1 MRRIFLSRETQMS
14 ATIKDTPYWWEA
26 APLKEQPKRDLP
38 KRCDVIV
45 VGAGY
50 AGLSAALTLARA
62 GRDVHVLE
70 MNCPGEGASSRN
82 GGIASG
88 NIRISFRKM
97 TKMFGRERARAI
109 YGEGKAAREDLARF
123 ILDEG
128 IECGYSLVGRFSG
141 AVRPAHYEGLARE
154 SEMLNRELG
163 IEAYVVPRAEQHTEI
178 GSDIYHGGAVRPDIG
193 GLHPG
198 LFYRGMLERAEA
210 SGATIHGLTPVTG
223 VRRESDGF
231 EIGTLRGKIL
241 ARDLVIATNGYTGR
255 HALPWL
261 ARRLVPVASQII
273 ATEPLDVE
281 VMNRLMPKKRMLGET
296 RHLYHY
302 YRPSPDG
309 TRILFGGRRGAQT
322 GDPHKKMGHLY
333 KYLVQIFPELEGV
346 TITHCWWGYV
356 AMTYDQLPKVW
367 VHEGVHYATGFC
379 GSGVVW
385 ARWLGKKAAL
395 RILGDRQAETA
406 FDDAPF
412 RAIPFYDGRPWFVP
426 ASILWHGFKDRMGW
440 Y

>member
-1 MRRIFLSRETQMS
+1 MS
-14 ATIKDTPYWWEA
+14 AKTPETPYWWEA
-26 APLKEQPKRDLP
+26 APLQERQTLDLP
-38 KRCDVIV
+38 KRCDVVV

-62 GRDVHVLE
+62 GRDVQVLE
-70 MNCPGEGASSRN
+70 KDCPGEGASSRN

-97 TKMFGRERARAI
+97 LEMFGRERTRAI
-109 YGEGKAAREDLARF
+109 YGEGKTAREDLARF
-123 ILDEG
+123 IRDEG
-128 IECGYSLVGRFSG
+128 IECSYSLVGRFTG

-154 SEMLNRELG
+154 AELLRRELG

-178 GSDIYHGGAVRPDIG
+178 GTDLYHGGAVRPDIG

-198 LFYRGMLERAEA
+198 LFHRGMLQRAEE
-210 SGATIHGLTPVTG
+210 SGALVHGRTPALG
-223 VRRESDGF
+223 LRRESGGF
-231 EIGTLRGKIL
+231 EIGTSRGKIF
-241 ARDLVIATNGYTGR
+241 ARDVVIATNGYTGR

-273 ATEPLDVE
+273 ATEQLESE
-281 VMNRLMPKKRMLGET
+281 VMNRLMPKRRMLGET

-309 TRILFGGRRGAQT
+309 TRILFGGRRGANT
-322 GDPHKKMGHLY
+322 DDLNKKMSHLY
-333 KYLVQIFPELEGV
+333 RQLITIFPELDGV
-346 TITHCWWGYV
+346 SITHCWWGLV
-356 AMTYDQLPKVW
+356 AMTYDELPKVA

-385 ARWLGKKAAL
+385 ARWLGRKATL
-395 RILGDRQAETA
+395 RILSDPQAETA

-412 RAIPFYDGRPWFVP
+412 RAIPLYDGRPWFVP
-426 ASILWHGFKDRMGW
+426 AAIVWQGFKDRMGW

>member
-1 MRRIFLSRETQMS
+1 MNAKPLE
-14 ATIKDTPYWWEA
+14 TPYWWEA
-26 APLKEQPKRDLP
+26 APLQERPAGDLP
-38 KRCDVIV
+38 KRCDVVV

-70 MNCPGEGASSRN
+70 KDCPGEGASSRN

-97 TKMFGRERARAI
+97 LDMLGRERALAI

-128 IECGYSLVGRFSG
+128 IECGLSLVGRFTG
-141 AVRPAHYEGLARE
+141 AVRPANYEGLARE
-154 SEMLNRELG
+154 AELLRRELS
-163 IEAYVVPRAEQHTEI
+163 IDAYVVPRAEQHAEI
-178 GSDIYHGGAVRPDIG
+178 GTDLYHGGAVRPDIG

-198 LFYRGMLERAEA
+198 LFHRGMLERAEQ
-210 SGATIHGLTPVTG
+210 SGAVVHGRTPATEL
-223 VRRESDGF
+223 RRESDGF
-231 EIGTLRGKIL
+231 EVGTPQGKIF
-241 ARDLVIATNGYTGR
+241 ARDVVIATNGYTGR
-255 HALPWL
+255 HSLPWL
-261 ARRLVPVASQII
+261 ARRVVPVASQII
-273 ATEPLDVE
+273 ATETLDTE
-281 VMNRLMPKKRMLGET
+281 VMNRLMPQRRMFGET

-322 GDPHKKMGHLY
+322 DDPNKKMRHLY
-333 KYLVQIFPELEGV
+333 HQLITIFPELDGV
-346 TITHCWWGYV
+346 GITHCWWGYV
-356 AMTYDQLPKVW
+356 AMTYDELPKVA

-385 ARWLGKKAAL
+385 ARWLGRKAAL

-412 RAIPFYDGRPWFVP
+412 RAIPLYDGRPWFVP
-426 ASILWHGFKDRMGW
+426 AVMVWQGFKDRLGW

>member
-1 MRRIFLSRETQMS
+1 MNAKTLE
-14 ATIKDTPYWWEA
+14 TPYWWEG
-26 APLKEQPKRDLP
+26 APLQERLAVDLA
-38 KRCDVIV
+38 KRCDVVV

-70 MNCPGEGASSRN
+70 KDCPGEGASSRN

-88 NIRISFRKM
+88 NIRIGFRKM
-97 TKMFGRERARAI
+97 MDTLGRERALAI
-109 YGEGKAAREDLARF
+109 YGESKAAREDLARF
-123 ILDEG
+123 IRDEG
-128 IECGYSLVGRFSG
+128 IECGYSLVGRFTG
-141 AVRPAHYEGLARE
+141 AVRPAHYDGLARE
-154 SEMLNRELG
+154 SELLRRELG

-178 GSDIYHGGAVRPDIG
+178 GTDLYHGGAVRPDIG

-198 LFYRGMLERAEA
+198 LFHRGLLERAER
-210 SGATIHGLTPVTG
+210 SGAVVHGWTPALG
-223 VRRESDGF
+223 LRRESDGF
-231 EIGTLRGKIL
+231 EIGTSRGKIF
-241 ARDLVIATNGYTGR
+241 AHDVVIATNGYTGR

-273 ATEPLDVE
+273 ATETLDSE
-281 VMNRLMPKKRMLGET
+281 VMNRLMPKRRMLGET

-302 YRPSPDG
+302 YRPSPGG
-309 TRILFGGRRGAQT
+309 TRILFGGRRGANT
-322 GDPHKKMGHLY
+322 DDPNKKMSHLY
-333 KYLVQIFPELEGV
+333 RQLITIFPELDGV
-346 TITHCWWGYV
+346 SITHCWWGLV
-356 AMTYDQLPKVW
+356 AMTYDELPKLA

-385 ARWLGKKAAL
+385 ARWLGRKAAL
-395 RILGDRQAETA
+395 RILGDPQAETA

-412 RAIPFYDGRPWFVP
+412 RAIPLYDGRPWFVP
-426 ASILWHGFKDRMGW
+426 AAIVWQGFKDRMGW

>member
-1 MRRIFLSRETQMS
+1 MS
-14 ATIKDTPYWWEA
+14 AIHLDTPYWWEA
-26 APLKEQPKRDLP
+26 APIEEPPLRDLP
-38 KRCDVIV
+38 ARCDVVV

-50 AGLSAALTLARA
+50 AGLAAALTLARA
-62 GRDVHVLE
+62 GREVHVLE
-70 MNCPGEGASSRN
+70 KDRPGEGASSRN

-88 NIRISFRKM
+88 NIRISFRRM
-97 TKMFGRERARAI
+97 TDMFGRERAKAV

-128 IECGYSLVGRFSG
+128 IECEYSLVGRFTG

-154 SEMLNRELG
+154 AELLRRELG
-163 IEAYVVPRAEQHTEI
+163 IEAYVVQRSEQHTEI
-178 GSDIYHGGAVRPDIG
+178 GTDIYHGGAVRPDIG

-198 LFYRGMLERAEA
+198 LFHRGMLERAGE
-210 SGATIHGLTPVTG
+210 SGVVVHGRTPALG
-223 VRRESDGF
+223 VRRESNGF
-231 EIGTLRGKIL
+231 EVGTPRGKFF
-241 ARDLVIATNGYTGR
+241 ARDIVIATNGYTGR
-255 HALPWL
+255 HELSWL

-273 ATEPLDVE
+273 ATGPLSPDV
-281 VMNRLMPKKRMLGET
+281 MSRLMPKRRMLGET

-309 TRILFGGRRGAQT
+309 TRVIFGGRRGAQT
-322 GDPHKKMGHLY
+322 DDPKKKAEHLY
-333 KYLVQIFPELEGV
+333 RYLVAIFPELDGV
-346 TITHCWWGYV
+346 KITHCWWGYV
-356 AMTYDQLPKVW
+356 AMTYDQLPKVG
-367 VHEGVHYATGFC
+367 VHEGIHYATGFC

-385 ARWLGKKAAL
+385 APWLGRKAAL
-395 RILGDRQAETA
+395 RILGDREAETA

-412 RAIPFYDGRPWFVP
+412 RAIPLYDGRPWFVP